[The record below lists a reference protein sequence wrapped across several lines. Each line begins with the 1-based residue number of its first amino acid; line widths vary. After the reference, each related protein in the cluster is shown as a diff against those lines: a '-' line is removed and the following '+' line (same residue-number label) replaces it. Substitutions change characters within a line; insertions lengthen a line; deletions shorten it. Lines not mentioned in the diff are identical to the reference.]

1 MSIKTKV
8 AVAGIITTTVLLFS
22 YVSFRSGSIEG
33 EYVKTLTAQTDHL
46 AIAFSGF
53 EKDRPA
59 AGRNLNRFLAE
70 MTRENPNMALLAV
83 ADGSNRV
90 LAGSKNDRYI
100 RDRASFDEL
109 TAAFS
114 RGELAPKKNA
124 GYAVRYL
131 EQTKFYFYVKETP
144 SGRLLIAFPYKL
156 RGKLMVKLLLE
167 IALIVILAVILTTA
181 LYLYLVR
188 RERPAPVRAASPE
201 AMEKPAGPEETTA
214 ADRVPAQSPVAEAVA
229 AISTRH
235 TGARISL
242 YIVNPAMTGLEK
254 HLEFTDGAH
263 VPMDGSADSID
274 TTDEIGEELGHGSML
289 VLNRGKRLIIP
300 IMHRG
305 DLIGAV
311 GASRSE
317 AFSGPEISEFKKYA
331 DDLSRKLVTG
341 QAS

>member
-1 MSIKTKV
+1 
-8 AVAGIITTTVLLFS
+8 
-22 YVSFRSGSIEG
+22 
-33 EYVKTLTAQTDHL
+33 
-46 AIAFSGF
+46 
-53 EKDRPA
+53 
-59 AGRNLNRFLAE
+59 
-70 MTRENPNMALLAV
+70 
-83 ADGSNRV
+83 
-90 LAGSKNDRYI
+90 
-100 RDRASFDEL
+100 L

-188 RERPAPVRAASPE
+188 RERPAPMRADPPE
-201 AMEKPAGPEETTA
+201 VLDKPSQTKMTA
-214 ADRVPAQSPVAEAVA
+214 ADQAPTQSPAAEALA
-229 AISTRH
+229 TISTRH